1 MSGEQQV
8 FRALWSW
15 RYWLLMW
22 VGVATVISIAVVI
35 QYPPLYRSTTHLYV
49 NARNVAGER
58 IEGQFELPPPE
69 VRKVFFLATST
80 EVLDHVL
87 DKLKLVDEQ
96 PKVGALSKVRA
107 RYRLLKALD
116 VRVVEGNGITISV
129 SHKDRDLAPRIA
141 NEVYRKV
148 VQIVEKGTIRDMD
161 RSMRIHQR
169 VFKGL
174 EEQAGK
180 FERSLIRVLDSTKV
194 LRADPERQM
203 RLDLE
208 FDRLLGQ
215 MSRTQQEM
223 ANIHRVQ
230 LVSAGL
236 LRKEFSDPI
245 TLIRKADPDLSMNPL
260 WDAILRVL
268 LLLTCAT
275 VVVMAVMTLWAS
287 KRAEV
292 LHQWRLL
299 KANDGPGGDEREVEP
314 VLDDLLDRS
323 FRRAAPSSIE
333 ARSGSEQRV

>member
-1 MSGEQQV
+1 MSSEQQV
-8 FRALWSW
+8 LRALWSW

-35 QYPPLYRSTTHLYV
+35 RHPPLYRSTAQLYV
-49 NARNVAGER
+49 NARTAAGER

-96 PKVGALSKVRA
+96 PKVGALSKVQA
-107 RYRLLKALD
+107 RYRLLKAMD
-116 VRVVEGNGITISV
+116 VRIAEGNGITISV
-129 SHKDRDLAPRIA
+129 SHKERDLAPRIA

-148 VQIVEKGTIRDMD
+148 VQIVERGTIRDMD

-180 FERSLIRVLDSTKV
+180 FERSLIRVLDSSKV
-194 LRADPERQM
+194 VRADPERQM

-245 TLIRKADPDLSMNPL
+245 TVIRKADPDLSMNPL
-260 WDAILRVL
+260 WHAMLRVL
-268 LLLTCAT
+268 LLVTCAT
-275 VVVMAVMTLWAS
+275 VVVMTVMILWAG
-287 KRAEV
+287 KRDDV
-292 LHQWRLL
+292 LRLWRQLR
-299 KANDGPGGDEREVEP
+299 ATDGRGGDDLEVEP

-323 FRRAAPSSIE
+323 FRRAAPSSVE
-333 ARSGSEQRV
+333 ARSGSGQRV

>member
-1 MSGEQQV
+1 MSSEQQV
-8 FRALWSW
+8 LRTLWSW

-22 VGVATVISIAVVI
+22 VGVASLISIAVVI
-35 QYPPLYRSTTHLYV
+35 KHPPLYRSTTHLYV
-49 NARNVAGER
+49 NARNMAGEQ

-69 VRKVFFLATST
+69 VRKVYFLATST
-80 EVLDHVL
+80 EVLDHVV
-87 DKLKLVDEQ
+87 DKLKLLDKQ
-96 PKVGALSKVRA
+96 PRVGALSRVQA
-107 RYRLLKALD
+107 RDRLLKSID
-116 VRVVEGNGITISV
+116 VRLVEGNGITITV
-129 SHKDRDLAPRIA
+129 SSRHRDLAPRIA

-148 VQIVEKGTIRDMD
+148 FQLLEESTIDAMD
-161 RSMRIHQR
+161 RSMRIHQK

-180 FERSLIRVLDSTKV
+180 FERSLFRVLDSSKV
-194 LRADPERQM
+194 LRSDPERQM

-236 LRKEFSDPI
+236 LRKEFSEPI

-260 WDAILRVL
+260 QDSILRVL
-268 LLLTCAT
+268 LLVAFAT
-275 VVVMAVMTLWAS
+275 MVVVGCMTLWAT
-287 KRAEV
+287 KRADV

-299 KANDGPGGDEREVEP
+299 RATDGPGGDDIEVEP

-323 FRRAAPSSIE
+323 FRRAAPSSVE
-333 ARSGSEQRV
+333 ARSGSGLRV

>member
-1 MSGEQQV
+1 
-8 FRALWSW
+8 
-15 RYWLLMW
+15 MW

-35 QYPPLYRSTTHLYV
+35 RHPPLYRSTAQLYV
-49 NARNVAGER
+49 NARTVAGER

-87 DKLKLVDEQ
+87 DKFKLVDKQ
-96 PKVGALSKVRA
+96 PSVGALSKVQA
-107 RYRLLKALD
+107 RYRLLKAMD
-116 VRVVEGNGITISV
+116 VRIVEGNGITISV
-129 SHKDRDLAPRIA
+129 SHKERDLAPRIA

-148 VQIVEKGTIRDMD
+148 FQIVEKGTISDMD

-180 FERSLIRVLDSTKV
+180 FERSLIRVLDSSKV

-260 WDAILRVL
+260 WDAMLRVL
-268 LLLTCAT
+268 LLVTCAT

-292 LHQWRLL
+292 LHRWRLL

-323 FRRAAPSSIE
+323 FRRAAPSRVE
-333 ARSGSEQRV
+333 ARSGSGQRV